1 MRTRTRHES
10 AALVKVRLYCDTPL
24 AAGARVSLPDAA
36 AHHARDVLRLET
48 GAIVTLLNGLGGE
61 YIATLTLMNKK
72 TVEADVVEFHQRDSE
87 PPFHITVA
95 QSLATG
101 DKMDWVVEK
110 AVELGAAAIVPIA
123 AARSVLKLNAERAA
137 RRVAHWQAIA
147 RAACEQCGRNRLA
160 RVEPVAALSAWLA
173 ATTEV
178 AGAGVET
185 GAKTSARASD
195 ASVPA
200 HTGPVLKLMLSPIAD
215 VAFNTLATPVP
226 GSAIVLLIG
235 PEAGLTDA
243 EEAAAR
249 AAGFQGITL
258 GPRVMRTETAAL
270 AALAAI
276 HARWGD
282 F

>member
-1 MRTRTRHES
+1 MGARHES
-10 AALVKVRLYCDTPL
+10 VAVKVRLFCDLPL
-24 AAGARVSLPDAA
+24 GSGRHVTLPEAA
-36 AHHARDVLRLET
+36 AHHARDVLRLEA
-48 GAIVTLLNGLGGE
+48 GATVTLLNGLGGE
-61 YIATLTLMNKK
+61 YAATLTLVSKK
-72 TVEADVVEFHQRDSE
+72 LVQAEVGGFMQRDSE
-87 PPFHITVA
+87 PPFTITVA

-110 AVELGAAAIVPIA
+110 AVELGAATIVPIA
-123 AARSVLKLNAERAA
+123 AARSVLKLNVERAEK
-137 RRVAHWQAIA
+137 RVVHWQAIA

-160 RVEPVAALSAWLA
+160 RIDPVTSLDAWLA
-173 ATTEV
+173 AVRLT
-178 AGAGVET
+178 
-185 GAKTSARASD
+185 
-195 ASVPA
+195 P
-200 HTGPVLKLMLSPIAD
+200 PLKLMLSPVAD
-215 VAFNTLATPVP
+215 VAFNRLTAPAP
-226 GSAIVLLIG
+226 GTAIELLIG

-249 AAGFQGITL
+249 AAGFNGIVL

>member
-1 MRTRTRHES
+1 MQHEL
-10 AALVKVRLYCDTPL
+10 AAFMNVRLYCDVPL
-24 AAGARVSLPDAA
+24 AEGQHLTLPESA

-48 GAIVTLLNGLGGE
+48 GATVTLLNGLGGE
-61 YIATLTLMNKK
+61 YTASLTLVSKK
-72 TVEADVVEFHQRDSE
+72 LVEADVLEFQQRDSE
-87 PPFHITVA
+87 PPFQITVA

-110 AVELGAAAIVPIA
+110 AVELGAAAVVPIA
-123 AARSVLKLNAERAA
+123 AARSVLKLSAERAEKRA
-137 RRVAHWQAIA
+137 AHWQAIA

-160 RVEPVAALSAWLA
+160 QIAPVTGLGAWLA
-173 ATTEV
+173 AH
-178 AGAGVET
+178 
-185 GAKTSARASD
+185 RDD
-195 ASVPA
+195 ANAAPA
-200 HTGPVLKLMLSPIAD
+200 LKLMLSPVAD
-215 VAFNTLATPVP
+215 VAFNAIAAPLP
-226 GSAIVLLIG
+226 GSSIHLLIG

-243 EEAAAR
+243 EEALAR
-249 AAGFQGITL
+249 TAGFQGITL

>member
-1 MRTRTRHES
+1 MQHES
-10 AALVKVRLYCDTPL
+10 AVLMKVRLYCDTPL
-24 AAGARVSLPDAA
+24 ATGAHVTLPEPA
-36 AHHARDVLRLET
+36 AHHARDVLRLEA
-48 GAIVTLLNGLGGE
+48 GAAVTLLNGRGGE
-61 YIATLTLMNKK
+61 YTAALTQVSRKS
-72 TVEADVVEFHQRDSE
+72 VEAEVLAFWQRESE

-110 AVELGAAAIVPIA
+110 SVELGAATVVPIA
-123 AARSVLKLNAERAA
+123 AARSVLKLSAQRAER
-137 RRVAHWQAIA
+137 RVEHWQAIA

-160 RVEPVAALSAWLA
+160 QIAPVTTLNAWLLA
-173 ATTEV
+173 S
-178 AGAGVET
+178 GAPGGT
-185 GAKTSARASD
+185 GSTGTSL
-195 ASVPA
+195 P
-200 HTGPVLKLMLSPIAD
+200 LKLML
-215 VAFNTLATPVP
+215 TPVAGLAFHAIPAPLP
-226 GSAIVLLIG
+226 GDSITLLIG